1 MSKNFDKYFDGD
13 GNVREEITVDNLW
26 LKYLTET
33 DNIYVNAE
41 RVKSINAISGRETI
55 EYVMRT
61 LDILDELI
69 ADENTLKRIISEVL
83 KWSEVAKGGLE
94 KERRTWKD
102 KGYALDIH
110 NEASAS
116 IYAENHITDESS
128 SDEEKNRCRLIYI
141 LIKTHGLIGQ
151 CIRGEI
157 PVSHNRELLLLNAL
171 TDEDIKGLLLI
182 LNECIIRAVSDDI
195 WTSIKGDVKVLID
208 RIPDGDLSEYSAKYR
223 LEKLCPREIDIYD
236 DDAEFFEKNV
246 FSKYELWYFT
256 SALSDFDMGQI
267 KTVIKNVLKQLEDKN
282 VRHLNFKP
290 LADSLY
296 YDYEG
301 KKHINVYKKRIIEK
315 YILDASVQNV
325 NLDVSIE
332 NGAAFVN
339 FKFSPVCEKLIDF
352 CVEAERS
359 GLLTFEKSIIVLY
372 DMFGFR
378 RDAFDRLNN
387 EDKYLDTMN
396 DVASST
402 KDGII
407 NYVVGESV
415 VDVGSGGGILLDRL
429 QEKYPEK
436 TIIGTDISTNVIDAL
451 NQKKKK
457 EGRSWNVRV
466 HNFVDCPLEEK
477 VDSIIFSSILHEIY
491 SYTEGANG
499 KFDTESVRRAL
510 RYAYDSLNFGGRIII
525 RDGIKTD
532 SSELRKL
539 IFKDKSGLDFF
550 KNYTHDF
557 KGLKD
562 ISDEKKVSFTDEES
576 LTVIGDIN
584 FIREF
589 MYTYTWGTESYAHEV
604 QEQFGYFTLAEY
616 KTFFEELGARIICA
630 DELLEPGYPDN
641 LNKYLTLTDVDGN
654 EVEYP
659 ASNCIVVV
667 EKKFQ

>member
-195 WTSIKGDVKVLID
+195 WTSVKGDVKVLID

-296 YDYEG
+296 
-301 KKHINVYKKRIIEK
+301 
-315 YILDASVQNV
+315 
-325 NLDVSIE
+325 
-332 NGAAFVN
+332 
-339 FKFSPVCEKLIDF
+339 
-352 CVEAERS
+352 
-359 GLLTFEKSIIVLY
+359 
-372 DMFGFR
+372 
-378 RDAFDRLNN
+378 
-387 EDKYLDTMN
+387 
-396 DVASST
+396 
-402 KDGII
+402 
-407 NYVVGESV
+407 
-415 VDVGSGGGILLDRL
+415 
-429 QEKYPEK
+429 
-436 TIIGTDISTNVIDAL
+436 
-451 NQKKKK
+451 
-457 EGRSWNVRV
+457 
-466 HNFVDCPLEEK
+466 
-477 VDSIIFSSILHEIY
+477 
-491 SYTEGANG
+491 
-499 KFDTESVRRAL
+499 
-510 RYAYDSLNFGGRIII
+510 
-525 RDGIKTD
+525 
-532 SSELRKL
+532 
-539 IFKDKSGLDFF
+539 
-550 KNYTHDF
+550 
-557 KGLKD
+557 
-562 ISDEKKVSFTDEES
+562 
-576 LTVIGDIN
+576 
-584 FIREF
+584 
-589 MYTYTWGTESYAHEV
+589 
-604 QEQFGYFTLAEY
+604 
-616 KTFFEELGARIICA
+616 
-630 DELLEPGYPDN
+630 
-641 LNKYLTLTDVDGN
+641 
-654 EVEYP
+654 
-659 ASNCIVVV
+659 
-667 EKKFQ
+667 